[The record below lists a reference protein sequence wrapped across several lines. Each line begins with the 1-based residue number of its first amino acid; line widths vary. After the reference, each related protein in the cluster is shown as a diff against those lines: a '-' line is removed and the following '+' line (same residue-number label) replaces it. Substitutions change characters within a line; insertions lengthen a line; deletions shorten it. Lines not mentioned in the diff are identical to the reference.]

1 MSRLAADMTVDE
13 FAEELKSMWE
23 EAVNITGIERDKN
36 NRSYL
41 GKRNSKFVCTQVK
54 GAASI
59 LSSPQAKL
67 AKQRGDNGFTK
78 GKLL

>member
-41 GKRNSKFVCTQVK
+41 GKRNSPFVQVK

>member
-13 FAEELKSMWE
+13 FAAELKSMWE

-41 GKRNSKFVCTQVK
+41 GKRNHIK

-59 LSSPQAKL
+59 LSSPQTKL

>member
-1 MSRLAADMTVDE
+1 MSRLAAEMTVDE
-13 FAEELKSMWE
+13 FAAELKSMWK

-41 GKRNSKFVCTQVK
+41 GKRNQVK

-59 LSSPQAKL
+59 LSSPQDKL